1 MCVWMLWVLISRMAC
16 GTSDSRS
23 IFLTTW
29 FFCNLYPPKTN
40 SLDCF
45 HILLSASRYL
55 WLSFSFHSL
64 SCVISESLFSESMR
78 YPKFF
83 CKYFVRVVRASIYLT
98 NDELCETHHTS
109 SEYVC
114 CICLF
119 LPPIYVCVC
128 LSFAFVFKKNNITCH
143 DLRLCAFSLVLQA
156 NQMYAFAFRLS
167 FDGPELRIE
176 VTECSSKCHM
186 NDMWRYSSQSCSCYQ
201 QKILRL
207 CNKLLYFIITF
218 SLPTE
223 SLALISSPVAGE
235 FL

>member
-1 MCVWMLWVLISRMAC
+1 MLISRMAC

-78 YPKFF
+78 YPKYF

-119 LPPIYVCVC
+119 LPPIYVCVCVCVC

-186 NDMWRYSSQSCSCYQ
+186 NDM
-201 QKILRL
+201 
-207 CNKLLYFIITF
+207 
-218 SLPTE
+218 
-223 SLALISSPVAGE
+223 
-235 FL
+235 